1 MQRCMIPAGETPA
14 LVLDKAAHNDFERGK
29 TDTFNVKA
37 LDVGE
42 LRFLKVGL
50 AGVTA

>member
-1 MQRCMIPAGETPA
+1 MTSAGETPA

-37 LDVGE
+37 QDVGE
-42 LRFLKVGL
+42 LRFLKVGPVG
-50 AGVTA
+50 AMPA